1 MKKTWSALSN
11 VKGRRMLSTSPESRV
26 TGLSFFEGATGE
38 RLVLLQRASAEVVAA
53 CTIGLAD
60 FGGMPV
66 STTHVLSSGVAGTMA
81 VARVGLQYHTLYKI
95 ATAWVLTMPAAMLL
109 SGKFFVVFSRCF
121 A

>member
-1 MKKTWSALSN
+1 MVGWKRI
-11 VKGRRMLSTSPESRV
+11 VV
-26 TGLSFFEGATGE
+26 TVGE
-38 RLVLLQRASAEVVAA
+38 KIGKSHLTYLQGASAEVVAA

-81 VARVGLQYHTLYKI
+81 VARVGLQFHTLYKI

-109 SGKFFVVFSRCF
+109 SGTFFVVFSHYL